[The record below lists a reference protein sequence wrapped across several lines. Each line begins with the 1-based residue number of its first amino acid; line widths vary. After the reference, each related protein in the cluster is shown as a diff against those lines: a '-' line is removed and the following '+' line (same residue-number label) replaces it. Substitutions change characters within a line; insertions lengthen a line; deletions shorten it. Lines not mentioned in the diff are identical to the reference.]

1 MPALAL
7 AVLFSGYT
15 VMWWGYVILRNY
27 DITIQELVIPGR
39 YKGTKW
45 PPPTKKTI
53 NPTPFTVPN
62 SSTGDGSTQT
72 V

>member
-15 VMWWGYVILRNY
+15 VMWWGYIVLRNY
-27 DITIQELVIPGR
+27 DLTLQELVIPGR
-39 YKGTKW
+39 YKGTTW
-45 PPPTKKTI
+45 PPPTKAAI
-53 NPTPFTVPN
+53 NPTPFTPN
-62 SSTGDGSTQT
+62 ASTGNGSTVT